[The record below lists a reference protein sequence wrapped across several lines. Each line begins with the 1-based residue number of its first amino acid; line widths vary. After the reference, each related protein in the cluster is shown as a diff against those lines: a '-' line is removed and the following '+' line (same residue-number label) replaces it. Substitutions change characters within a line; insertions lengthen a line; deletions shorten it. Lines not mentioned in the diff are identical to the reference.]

1 MAAYSRGDVE
11 RNYKK
16 IILQFTSNSCISEI
30 MGILGKYRKY
40 ILNPRCGV
48 RLARGKIGSCDMIVA
63 RKMKGFRNR
72 TDWPLMLHRRNNF
85 RKESSP
91 KWKTKA

>member
-1 MAAYSRGDVE
+1 M
-11 RNYKK
+11 
-16 IILQFTSNSCISEI
+16 
-30 MGILGKYRKY
+30 
-40 ILNPRCGV
+40 
-48 RLARGKIGSCDMIVA
+48 ARGKIGSCDMIVA

-91 KWKTKA
+91 KWTTKAYGVGHNYDIIRLNHMDNLCMGY